1 MQSGRMAQAEAVSG
15 CAHTGK
21 PQRMTSASLKE
32 KPVRDL
38 ARLAKQHG
46 VAGWHAMR
54 KDQLIRALV
63 RKARARP
70 PVAAATRSTAIPLP
84 SNGRDGR
91 DGRPSAPASVGML
104 AGANPARRS
113 TAGLRVGPNAGRA
126 GAVAPSQDP
135 AVALRLQQARE
146 RLLKAKNLS
155 TPPEGGRSARPVRDR
170 MVVMVRGPHWLHV
183 FWELTARSIARA
195 QAALGQ
201 EWHGARPTL
210 RLIELESGLNASPSE
225 RVVRE
230 IAVHGGVKNWFID
243 IRDPHRYRC
252 EIGYLA
258 ISGRFHGLVRS
269 NAVTM
274 PSPPQG
280 DTLDAHWGEIVD
292 DCERIY
298 AMSGGFSAEH
308 SSTELQE
315 LFEERLRRPMG
326 PPAARC
332 TGAEDEDG
340 EDGTP
345 AFELEVDAEM
355 VVYGVTQ
362 PGAYLTLQGE
372 PVKVHADGTFRV
384 RVDMPNRRQVL
395 PIVASTADG
404 ASRQTVVMA
413 VERNTKSMG
422 PAGREQQ
429 D

>member
-1 MQSGRMAQAEAVSG
+1 
-15 CAHTGK
+15 
-21 PQRMTSASLKE
+21 MTSASLKE

-63 RKARARP
+63 RKARAQP
-70 PVAAATRSTAIPLP
+70 PVPAATRSVAVP
-84 SNGRDGR
+84 SGEGRT
-91 DGRPSAPASVGML
+91 
-104 AGANPARRS
+104 ARRIVDGGFS
-113 TAGLRVGPNAGRA
+113 ARTVAGGAPR
-126 GAVAPSQDP
+126 AVAQPQDA

-146 RLLKAKNLS
+146 RLLKAKNLT

-170 MVVMVRGPHWLHV
+170 MVLMARGPHWLHV

-201 EWHGARPTL
+201 EWHGARPSL

-243 IRDPHRYRC
+243 IREPHRYRC

-258 ISGRFHGLVRS
+258 VSGRFHALVRS

-274 PSPPQG
+274 PNTPQG
-280 DTLDAHWGEIVD
+280 DTLDAHWGEMVD

-326 PPAARC
+326 PPAARSS
-332 TGAEDEDG
+332 GAEDEDG
-340 EDGTP
+340 EEGVP

-355 VVYGVTQ
+355 VIYGVTQ

-422 PAGREQQ
+422 PAGRDQQ
-429 D
+429 EYQPAEGACGDTFSVMFVMRRSMSVSS

>member
-1 MQSGRMAQAEAVSG
+1 
-15 CAHTGK
+15 
-21 PQRMTSASLKE
+21 MTSASLKD
-32 KPVRDL
+32 KSVRDL

-63 RKARARP
+63 RKARSRQ
-70 PVAAATRSTAIPLP
+70 PVAAAARTIPA
-84 SNGRDGR
+84 S
-91 DGRPSAPASVGML
+91 SAPTVTTAPRARGQAAPRL
-104 AGANPARRS
+104 TPADHAAPPRPAIRE
-113 TAGLRVGPNAGRA
+113 P
-126 GAVAPSQDP
+126 AVQDP
-135 AVALRLQQARE
+135 AVAARLQEARE

-155 TPPEGGRSARPVRDR
+155 TRPEGGRSPRPMRDR
-170 MVVMVRGPHWLHV
+170 MVLMARGPHWLHV
-183 FWELTARSIARA
+183 FWELTSGSVTRA

-201 EWHGARPTL
+201 EWHGARPML
-210 RLIELESGLNASPSE
+210 RLVELESGLHASPSE

-243 IRDPHRYRC
+243 VREPRRYRC
-252 EIGYLA
+252 EIGYLGT
-258 ISGRFHGLVRS
+258 SGRFHALVRS
-269 NAVTM
+269 NAVSM
-274 PSPPQG
+274 PASPQG
-280 DTLDAHWGEIVD
+280 DTLDAHWGEIVA

-326 PPAARC
+326 PPAARVSA
-332 TGAEDEDG
+332 GDEEEA
-340 EDGTP
+340 EDGTA
-345 AFELEVDAEM
+345 AFALDVDAEM

-362 PGAYLTLQGE
+362 PGVYLTVQGE

-384 RVDMPNRRQVL
+384 RVEMPNRRQVL

-404 ASRQTVVMA
+404 SSRQTVVMA

-429 D
+429 ME

>member
-1 MQSGRMAQAEAVSG
+1 MQLGRMARAEAASG
-15 CAHTGK
+15 CAQTGK
-21 PQRMTSASLKE
+21 HQRMTSASLKE

-70 PVAAATRSTAIPLP
+70 PVAAAARSTAIPM
-84 SNGRDGR
+84 R
-91 DGRPSAPASVGML
+91 DGRPGAPTSVGLL
-104 AGANPARRS
+104 AGAAA
-113 TAGLRVGPNAGRA
+113 AGVSAKGVSR
-126 GAVAPSQDP
+126 AVAPSQDP

-155 TPPEGGRSARPVRDR
+155 TPPEGGRSPRPVRDR
-170 MVVMVRGPHWLHV
+170 MVLMVRGPHWLHV
-183 FWELTARSIARA
+183 FWELTARSVARA

-243 IRDPHRYRC
+243 IREPHRYRC

-258 ISGRFHGLVRS
+258 ISGRFHALVRS

-274 PSPPQG
+274 PNSPQG

-326 PPAARC
+326 PPAARS

-340 EDGTP
+340 EDGVP

>member
-1 MQSGRMAQAEAVSG
+1 M
-15 CAHTGK
+15 HTGK
-21 PQRMTSASLKE
+21 NQRMTAASLKE

-63 RKARARP
+63 RKARARA
-70 PVAAATRSTAIPLP
+70 PVAAAARSVAVPLQSAVRNGHVAGP
-84 SNGRDGR
+84 NGRPKAIG
-91 DGRPSAPASVGML
+91 GFQGGATAVGL
-104 AGANPARRS
+104 P
-113 TAGLRVGPNAGRA
+113 RA
-126 GAVAPSQDP
+126 VVQVQDAAVT
-135 AVALRLQQARE
+135 LRLQQARE
-146 RLLKAKNLS
+146 RLLKAKNLT
-155 TPPEGGRSARPVRDR
+155 TPPEGGRSPRPVRDR
-170 MVVMVRGPHWLHV
+170 MVLMVRGPHWLHV

-201 EWHGARPTL
+201 EWHGARPML

-243 IRDPHRYRC
+243 IREPHRYRC

-258 ISGRFHGLVRS
+258 VSGRFHALVRS
-269 NAVTM
+269 NAVNM
-274 PSPPQG
+274 PTSPQG
-280 DTLDAHWGEIVD
+280 DTLDSHWGEIVD

-326 PPAARC
+326 PPPARS
-332 TGAEDEDG
+332 TGAEDEEG
-340 EDGTP
+340 EDGAAP
-345 AFELEVDAEM
+345 FELEVDAEM

-362 PGAYLTLQGE
+362 PGAYVTLQGE
-372 PVKVHADGTFRV
+372 PVRVHADGTFRV
-384 RVDMPNRRQVL
+384 RVEMPNRRQVL

-404 ASRQTVVMA
+404 GSRQTVVMA

-422 PAGREQQ
+422 PAGRDQQ